1 MSDTPEPLSAILAEF
16 RKFAL
21 RAAEEDKMIS
31 PENVL
36 LLADKVEASAKQE
49 AIDAELKWT
58 RIGYDE
64 RKAEEKR
71 SHGNAAATR
80 KFDEAAFDEAVSKPN
95 GWSDVDDPVAEIRRM
110 RDGDAPGNAAA
121 LRKALNR
128 VEHLAN
134 DLRNITER
142 DTEVRAD
149 VNEIVD
155 VCRTAL
161 AAPARNCDRF
171 QTEEEAYAAFMGLF
185 DHFKGER
192 HYQYCRWLFAP
203 A

>member
-1 MSDTPEPLSAILAEF
+1 MNITNHTTNPTTMNTEQQ
-16 RKFAL
+16 
-21 RAAEEDKMIS
+21 
-31 PENVL
+31 PEN
-36 LLADKVEASAKQE
+36 LAAIIAEMKRENRPYGISIERLHYYADRIEAAAKQE

-71 SHGNAAATR
+71 AHGNAAAMR
-80 KFDEAAFDEAVSKPN
+80 AVLH
-95 GWSDVDDPVAEIRRM
+95 DVDAYLGNIIPTRRE
-110 RDGDAPGNAAA
+110 NE
-121 LRKALNR
+121 LRKA
-128 VEHLAN
+128 A
-134 DLRNITER
+134 
-142 DTEVRAD
+142 RA
-149 VNEIVD
+149 
-155 VCRTAL
+155 AL

-203 A
+203 AEGGAE